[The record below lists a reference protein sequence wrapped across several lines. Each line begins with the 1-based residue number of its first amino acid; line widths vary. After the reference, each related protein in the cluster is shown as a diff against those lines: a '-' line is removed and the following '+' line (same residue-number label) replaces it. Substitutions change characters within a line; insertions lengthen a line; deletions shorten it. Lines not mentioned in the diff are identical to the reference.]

1 MGNKNLIRS
10 FSKYVSLNILGML
23 GLSCYILADTFF
35 ISNALGPGGLAAL
48 NFSIPVYCVI
58 NGAGLMLGIGGATK
72 YSVLEAQGDKAG
84 GNRIF
89 TNTLLLGVCVGAG
102 VLAAGMLFSEPLARV
117 LGADAVT
124 FEMTNTYLMTIMSFA
139 PCFILNNIFIAFV
152 RNDGSPKLSMA
163 AMLTGSFSN
172 VILDYVFMYPFGM
185 GMFGAAF
192 ATGLAPVI
200 SLGVL
205 SLHFIRGKNRFR
217 PVRCRLKLHN
227 IKSILSL
234 GLSSFIAEI
243 SSGLVI
249 IVFNLLIIGIE
260 GNTGVAAYGVVANLA
275 LVALSVYTGVS
286 QGMQPLVSREYG
298 AGRCENA
305 RIVLKYSLILAAG
318 VSVLMYCLTFIFSKN
333 LVAVFNGE
341 NDLLLAELADSG
353 IKIYFVGFFFAGVN
367 IIASS
372 FFSSMEKPKSAFII
386 SLLRGC
392 VVLVPAA
399 AALAALAGM
408 NGIWMSF
415 VAAELITS
423 AVSILFIFKSKVK
436 IKAEAE

>member
-1 MGNKNLIRS
+1 MGNKDLIRS

-35 ISNALGPGGLAAL
+35 ISNALGPAGLAAL

-89 TNTLLLGVCVGAG
+89 TNTLLLGVCLGAIIFASG
-102 VLAAGMLFSEPLARV
+102 LLFSEPLARV

-124 FEMTNTYLMTIMSFA
+124 LEMTNTYLMTIMSFA

-172 VILDYVFMYPFGM
+172 VILDYIFMYPFGM

-217 PVRCRLKLHN
+217 PVRCRLQN
-227 IKSILSL
+227 VKSILSL

-298 AGRCENA
+298 AGRRENA
-305 RIVLKYSLILAAG
+305 RVILKYSLILAVG
-318 VSVLMYCLTFIFSKN
+318 VSAFMYCLTFIFSNN

-341 NDLLLAELADSG
+341 NDLLLAELADAG

-415 VAAELITS
+415 VVAELITS
-423 AVSILFIFKSKVK
+423 AVSLTFILKSGRKK
-436 IKAEAE
+436 RSDNAL